1 MPDDSRCMITESSR
15 RAFLQLGAAGSAAVA
30 SGFFGEAF
38 FAATARAASLP
49 HGPFPKDA
57 VIIDAN
63 ENPLGPCSVA
73 RDAIAEISA
82 NSGRYQYWL
91 TEGLTKQFAA
101 QEGLKPEY
109 VRAFPG
115 SGEPLHYTVLAF
127 TSTTRSYVTA
137 DPGYEAGMHA
147 AKISGSRVVK
157 IPLTTTFA
165 HDVRAMLAAAP
176 DAGVF
181 YVCTPNNPTGTL
193 TPHSDIEYL
202 VEHKPKGSLVLVDE
216 AYIHFADATT
226 ALNLVKTDKDVI
238 VLRTF
243 SKIYGMAGLRCGLA
257 IGRPDL
263 IEKVANFSGWNSL
276 PVTAVAAAIT
286 SLGDPALVP
295 ERKKINA
302 AVRSETFAWLDQNGY
317 TYTPSASNCFML
329 DTRRPTKEVIAAMA
343 ARNVF
348 IGRAWPIWPT
358 HVRITVGTKAEM
370 EKFQAAF
377 REVMQSKPA
386 RNTTPRARGLWAN
399 LDGIQ
404 VPRKFIENS

>member
-15 RAFLQLGAAGSAAVA
+15 RAFLQLSAAGSAAVA

-38 FAATARAASLP
+38 FAATARAASPP

-165 HDVRAMLAAAP
+165 HDVKAMLAAAP

>member
-1 MPDDSRCMITESSR
+1 MKPTARCSRSETSR
-15 RAFLQLGAAGSAAVA
+15 RTFLQLGVAGSVA

-38 FAATARAASLP
+38 FAASARATSLP

-63 ENPLGPCSVA
+63 ENPLGPCSAA
-73 RDAIAEISA
+73 RDAIAEITG

-127 TSTTRSYVTA
+127 TSAARSYVTA

-147 AKISGSRVVK
+147 AKISGARVAKV
-157 IPLTTTFA
+157 PLTAAFA
-165 HDVRAMLAAAP
+165 HDAKAMLAAAP

-193 TPHSDIEYL
+193 TPHSEIEYL
-202 VEHKPKGSLVLVDE
+202 VEHKPKGSIVLVDE
-216 AYIHFADATT
+216 AYIHFSDAVT
-226 ALNLVKTDKDVI
+226 ALDLVKADKDVI

-263 IEKVANFSGWNSL
+263 LGKVANFSGWNSL

-286 SLGDPALVP
+286 SLGDSSLVP

-302 AVRSETFAWLDQNGY
+302 AVRSETFAWLDRNGY
-317 TYTPSASNCFML
+317 KYTPSASNCFML
-329 DTRRPTKEVIAAMA
+329 DTRRPTKEVIEAMA

-348 IGRAWPIWPT
+348 IGRAWPVWPT

-377 REVMQSKPA
+377 HEVMQAKPA
-386 RNTTPRARGLWAN
+386 RNAAGRSRDWWAH
-399 LDGIQ
+399 LDGIR
-404 VPRKFIENS
+404 VPRKLTENS